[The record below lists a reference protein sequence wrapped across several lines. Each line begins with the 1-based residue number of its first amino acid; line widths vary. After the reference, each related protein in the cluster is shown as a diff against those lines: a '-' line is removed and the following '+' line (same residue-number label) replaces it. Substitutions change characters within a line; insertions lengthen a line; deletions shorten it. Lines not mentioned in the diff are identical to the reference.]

1 MIGIQL
7 KIIAW
12 VGSGG
17 AGFSFICTH
26 IVMPMMIGQ
35 MPSAR

>member
-17 AGFSFICTH
+17 AGFNFICTH
-26 IVMPMMIGQ
+26 IVTP
-35 MPSAR
+35 